1 MTDSYCIQININQSI
16 ADASCVLY
24 AGTHVRF
31 RLGGHRFPPEVY
43 FKIFTHRPL
52 CDVNSFAPR
61 DYNFERK
68 VDVNASRNSNACTAG
83 ETISYY

>member
-1 MTDSYCIQININQSI
+1 M
-16 ADASCVLY
+16 
-24 AGTHVRF
+24 RF

-61 DYNFERK
+61 DYNLERK
-68 VDVNASRNSNACTAG
+68 SEISAAGGINRILTAG
-83 ETISYY
+83 ATY